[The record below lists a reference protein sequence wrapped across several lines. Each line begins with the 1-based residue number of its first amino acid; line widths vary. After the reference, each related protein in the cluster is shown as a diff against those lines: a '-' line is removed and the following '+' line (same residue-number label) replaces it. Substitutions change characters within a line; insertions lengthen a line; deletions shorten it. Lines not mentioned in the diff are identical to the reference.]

1 MILDSQH
8 RPPDR
13 GGMEVDIQRCLFVCI
28 MQNINFQGSAVV
40 KIKTDSKKSSLP
52 Y

>member
-13 GGMEVDIQRCLFVCI
+13 GGREVDIQRCPFVCI
-28 MQNINFQGSAVV
+28 MQNVNLQGSAVV
-40 KIKTDSKKSSLP
+40 KIKTDSKRASLP